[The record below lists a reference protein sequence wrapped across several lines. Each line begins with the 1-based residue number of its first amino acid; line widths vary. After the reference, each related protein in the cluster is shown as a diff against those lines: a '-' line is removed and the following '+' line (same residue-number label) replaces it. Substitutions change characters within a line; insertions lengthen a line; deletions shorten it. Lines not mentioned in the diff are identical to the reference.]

1 MQFES
6 CPSFQTD
13 KESSPKYSDCSGELR
28 VVVARSDG
36 GGRVGVQG
44 VLRGADHGEG
54 RRLHRPRPR
63 QHHPRRH
70 APLLQRGDVQYNATS
85 KSIVHLWMLYAYL
98 LFTQSMDV
106 HFNEEFR
113 FERPTQLK
121 EEFKEAL
128 VKGLPFP
135 ILTVVE

>member
-1 MQFES
+1 MALPIGDS
-6 CPSFQTD
+6 LDNDHVCHSF
-13 KESSPKYSDCSGELR
+13 P
-28 VVVARSDG
+28 
-36 GGRVGVQG
+36 
-44 VLRGADHGEG
+44 
-54 RRLHRPRPR
+54 
-63 QHHPRRH
+63 
-70 APLLQRGDVQYNATS
+70 
-85 KSIVHLWMLYAYL
+85 
-98 LFTQSMDV
+98 QSMDV

>member
-1 MQFES
+1 M
-6 CPSFQTD
+6 D
-13 KESSPKYSDCSGELR
+13 
-28 VVVARSDG
+28 
-36 GGRVGVQG
+36 
-44 VLRGADHGEG
+44 
-54 RRLHRPRPR
+54 
-63 QHHPRRH
+63 
-70 APLLQRGDVQYNATS
+70 
-85 KSIVHLWMLYAYL
+85 IVTH
-98 LFTQSMDV
+98 FVFPQSMDV

>member
-1 MQFES
+1 MANYA
-6 CPSFQTD
+6 
-13 KESSPKYSDCSGELR
+13 SSWH
-28 VVVARSDG
+28 VATAEVGSAYKAFSVERIMG
-36 GGRVGVQG
+36 KVGVYIG
-44 VLRGADHGEG
+44 LDHANIT
-54 RRLHRPRPR
+54 LD
-63 QHHPRRH
+63 
-70 APLLQRGDVQYNATS
+70 AMPLYYNEVMFNTMLQVHCTFMDVVRIS
-85 KSIVHLWMLYAYL
+85 D
-98 LFTQSMDV
+98 FPQSMDV